1 MYFSFAKGKESFEVE
16 SDTAVAQS
24 ALPITDDVKDVGVPV
39 PMVAQKG
46 TALLQGTEGT
56 NEGGH
61 LGLNQ

>member
-16 SDTAVAQS
+16 SDTAIAQS
-24 ALPITDDVKDVGVPV
+24 ALPITDDVKDMGIPM

-46 TALLQGTEGT
+46 TAILQRTEGA